1 MPASLA
7 WSSTCPRR
15 RRTRCCRSST
25 AARCAC
31 APKCL
36 ARHRLSGARRSYIV
50 AAIRVAESNRFDEA
64 TMLQSRAT
72 SWKPSVKR
80 SGRRSRSPFV
90 RSVKG
95 ERPMSRSTPIVV
107 CLVLLTAFAVWGL
120 VETPVAEA
128 QKKIVNIAAKEPDT
142 LDPHSSTLGQSQA
155 ISRFMFR
162 GLTRFAIKDG
172 KVTTAEVEPDL
183 AESWTLSPEGT
194 IWTFKLRKG
203 VQFHKGFGELTAEDV
218 KFSFERQINKAPGTR
233 YGVNLDVIKSIE
245 VVNPHTVQIALKSFD
260 PIFLLRM
267 VGYQNGYIISKKA
280 VEKLGDQFKWS
291 PVGTGPFYFERH
303 TPREKI
309 VLKAFDKFYAGR
321 PQIDEVHWYD
331 VPEDATKLIGLEK
344 GTFDLL
350 YPEAVTADFADQ
362 VKKMGAVIDRR
373 GPGGQ
378 ERFYINMTKAPFD
391 DVRVRKAFMHAIDRK
406 AIKETMYPGGLARLA
421 TSCLPPGYFGHIP
434 MEFPEY
440 NPELAKKLLA
450 EAGHPNGFTI
460 KNYFIS
466 RSFFYPKVL
475 TLAQE
480 QLRKVGIIVELQLVD
495 HATFHEN
502 IRKNLDPFVL
512 YGGTRITDADPWLS
526 LFFDSKEIP
535 DPATGNNG
543 TNFAHYRAMDDLLT
557 AGRVERDVKKRAA
570 IYHEAQKR
578 LQKDLVCLPISDVPG
593 QWARNPKRVSTP
605 FDPEYGEFSLHYS
618 YNYPE
623 LLKVMK

>member
-1 MPASLA
+1 MIDPAITTLRSLRITERGTPMPSH
-7 WSSTCPRR
+7 
-15 RRTRCCRSST
+15 TR
-25 AARCAC
+25 
-31 APKCL
+31 L
-36 ARHRLSGARRSYIV
+36 RRSLMLV
-50 AAIRVAESNRFDEA
+50 TALAALAIAA
-64 TMLQSRAT
+64 
-72 SWKPSVKR
+72 
-80 SGRRSRSPFV
+80 
-90 RSVKG
+90 
-95 ERPMSRSTPIVV
+95 
-107 CLVLLTAFAVWGL
+107 LVTLGGPPA
-120 VETPVAEA
+120 AEA
-128 QKKIVNIAAKEPDT
+128 QRKKIVNIAAKEPDT

-218 KFSFERQINKAPGTR
+218 KFSFERQIKKAPGTR

-245 VVNPHTVQIALKSFD
+245 VVDPYTVQIALTAYDPIFLLRMVGYQQGYILSKKAVEKQGDQFKWNPVGTGPFYFERHAPREKIVLKAFD

-267 VGYQNGYIISKKA
+267 VGYQQGYILSKKA
-280 VEKLGDQFKWS
+280 VEKQGDQFKWN

-303 TPREKI
+303 APREKI

-321 PQIDEVHWYD
+321 PQIDEVHWFD

-373 GPGGQ
+373 GPGQQ
-378 ERFYINMTKAPFD
+378 ERFYINMTKPPFD
-391 DVRVRKAFMHAIDRK
+391 DIRVRKAFMHAIDRK
-406 AIKETMYPGGLARLA
+406 AIKETMYPGDLAKVA
-421 TSCLPPGYFGHIP
+421 TSCVPPGYFGHVP
-434 MEFPEY
+434 MQFPEH

-450 EAGHPNGFTI
+450 EAGYPNGITI

-466 RSFFYPKVL
+466 KSFFYPKVL

-480 QLRKVGIIVELQLVD
+480 QLKQAGINVELQVVE
-495 HATFHEN
+495 HATYHEN
-502 IRKNLDPFVL
+502 IRKNLNPFVL
-512 YGGTRITDADPWLS
+512 YGGTRITDADAWLS
-526 LFFDSKEIP
+526 LFFDGKEIP
-535 DPATGNNG
+535 DPATGNKG
-543 TNFAHYRAMDDLLT
+543 TNFAHYKGIDDLLH

-570 IYHEAQKR
+570 IYAEAQKR
-578 LQKDLVCLPISDVPG
+578 MERDLVCLPISDVPG

-605 FDPEYGEFSLHYS
+605 FAADYGEFSLHYS

-623 LLKVMK
+623 LLKVLN

>member
-1 MPASLA
+1 MPASRGS
-7 WSSTCPRR
+7 SSTCPRR

-25 AARCAC
+25 AARCSC
-31 APKCL
+31 APKCP

-72 SWKPSVKR
+72 SWNPSVKR
-80 SGRRSRSPFV
+80 SGHRSRSPFV
-90 RSVKG
+90 CSVKG

-128 QKKIVNIAAKEPDT
+128 QRKIVNIAAKEPDT

-391 DVRVRKAFMHAIDRK
+391 DIRVRKAFMHAIDRK